1 MTINALANQFT
12 IDREGNYKLLRQVTV
27 LLDPPVV
34 IHNSSAVLMDKCTLC
49 LEDGNR
55 LILAKGYT
63 WNGASGATIDT
74 PDTYRASC
82 VHDAL
87 YAMIHVSEAGRQA
100 RLAADR
106 NFLRMLKEDGM
117 PWIRRWTW
125 YLFVR
130 LFGWRYC

>member
-1 MTINALANQFT
+1 MTINGLANQFT

-27 LLDPPVV
+27 LLDPPLLVKGEHV
-34 IHNSSAVLMDKCTLC
+34 IIMDADTIC
-49 LEDGNR
+49 LENDNN
-55 LILAKGYT
+55 LTLAKGYT
-63 WNGASGATIDT
+63 WNGASGVTIDT

-87 YAMIHVSEAGRQA
+87 YAMIHECEAGRRA